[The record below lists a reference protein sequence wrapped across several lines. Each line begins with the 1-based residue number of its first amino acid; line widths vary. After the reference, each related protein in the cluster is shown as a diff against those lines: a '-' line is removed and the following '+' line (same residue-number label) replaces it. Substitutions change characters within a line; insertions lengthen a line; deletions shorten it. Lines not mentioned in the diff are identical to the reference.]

1 MASAVRKHCGDS
13 AQTNGS
19 GVKLYLD
26 TSALV
31 KLIVAESEST
41 ALSDY
46 LQRFAEDDLFTAALA
61 RTELVRAVIDGGP
74 HAITQARA
82 LLESIDAVA
91 LSRAVLDDAATLP
104 PPLLRT
110 LDAIHL
116 AAAQRAGTSLR
127 AVVTYDGR
135 MIEAAAALGM
145 PHASPT

>member
-1 MASAVRKHCGDS
+1 MASAVRKHYSDS
-13 AQTNGS
+13 AQTNDN
-19 GVKLYLD
+19 GVRLYLD

-41 ALSDY
+41 ALTDY
-46 LQRFAEDDLFTAALA
+46 LQRFAADDLFTAALA
-61 RTELVRAVIDGGP
+61 RTELVRAVVDGGP
-74 HAITQARA
+74 PAITPARA
-82 LLESIDAVA
+82 VLDSIDTVA

-135 MIEAAAALGM
+135 MVEAAAALGM
-145 PHASPT
+145 PHVSPM